1 MEANFKMSQNAIIKR
16 IISADVAEVSL
27 MRQMDCKN
35 CANCGNC
42 SQKPGTE
49 MLAKATNTI
58 GAQVGDTV
66 VVESVM
72 GSSIGIAVI
81 VFVIPCLFL
90 LLGYFLGQAM
100 GLGEGASVGVGAL
113 GILVGFVPAL
123 VLNRII
129 TKSKKPEMVIL
140 SKLH

>member
-1 MEANFKMSQNAIIKR
+1 MSQNAIIKR
-16 IISADVAEVSL
+16 IVSADVAEVSL
-27 MRQMDCKN
+27 LRQMDCKN
-35 CANCGNC
+35 CDNCGGC

-49 MLAKATNTI
+49 LLAMASNPI
-58 GAQVGDTV
+58 GAREGDTV

-81 VFVIPCLFL
+81 VYVFPCIFL
-90 LLGYFLGQAM
+90 MLGFFLGQAM
-100 GLGEGASVGVGAL
+100 GLGEIASVGIGAL

-129 TKSKKPEMVIL
+129 SKSKKPEMVIL

>member
-1 MEANFKMSQNAIIKR
+1 MSQNAIIKR
-16 IISADVAEVSL
+16 IVGDGVAEVSL

-35 CANCGNC
+35 CASCGGC
-42 SQKPGTE
+42 TQKPGTE
-49 MLAKATNTI
+49 LLAKATNTI

-72 GSSIGIAVI
+72 GNSISIAVI
-81 VFVIPCLFL
+81 VFLFPCLFL
-90 LLGYFLGQAM
+90 MLGYFLGQAM
-100 GLGEGASVGVGAL
+100 GLSELHSVAIGAL

-129 TKSKKPEMVIL
+129 SRSRKPEMVIL

>member
-1 MEANFKMSQNAIIKR
+1 MSQNAIIKR
-16 IISADVAEVSL
+16 IITDNVAEVQL
-27 MRQMDCKN
+27 LRQMDCKN
-35 CANCGNC
+35 CDNCGSC

-49 MLAKATNTI
+49 MLAKASNAI

-66 VVESVM
+66 VVESVV

-81 VFVIPCLFL
+81 VYVIPCIFL
-90 LLGYFLGQAM
+90 MLGFFMGQAM
-100 GLGEGASVGVGAL
+100 GLGEVASVGVGAL
-113 GILVGFVPAL
+113 GILVGFIPAL

>member
-1 MEANFKMSQNAIIKR
+1 MSQNAIVKR
-16 IISADVAEVSL
+16 IVSTDVAEVSL
-27 MRQMDCKN
+27 LRQMDCKN
-35 CANCGNC
+35 CANCGSC

-49 MLAKATNTI
+49 MLAMASNTI
-58 GAQVGDTV
+58 GAREGDTV

-81 VFVIPCLFL
+81 VYVIPCITLM
-90 LLGYFLGQAM
+90 LGFFLGQAM
-100 GLGEGASVGVGAL
+100 GLSELASVGIGAL
-113 GILVGFVPAL
+113 GILVGFIPAL
-123 VLNRII
+123 ALNRII